1 MKKRTSFC
9 CVCIANYCR
18 SPVFEALLKKK
29 YGEDFEIYSAGLYP
43 MAEPN
48 MDPRSIK
55 YLEKAGIKN
64 VLHTPKK
71 ISKRMLEY
79 FDFFI
84 AADIN
89 VLNML
94 NKSFP
99 KYINKFILSTR
110 NIKDVE
116 ISDPYT
122 MNDNE
127 YLEIMKKISLTIDKL
142 DLKDF

>member
-1 MKKRTSFC
+1 
-9 CVCIANYCR
+9 
-18 SPVFEALLKKK
+18 
-29 YGEDFEIYSAGLYP
+29 

-55 YLEKAGIKN
+55 YLEKAGIKMYYI
-64 VLHTPKK
+64 HQKK
-71 ISKRMLEY
+71 YLKECSNILI
-79 FDFFI
+79 FLF
-84 AADIN
+84 ADIN

-127 YLEIMKKISLTIDKL
+127 YLEIMKKISLTIDNL